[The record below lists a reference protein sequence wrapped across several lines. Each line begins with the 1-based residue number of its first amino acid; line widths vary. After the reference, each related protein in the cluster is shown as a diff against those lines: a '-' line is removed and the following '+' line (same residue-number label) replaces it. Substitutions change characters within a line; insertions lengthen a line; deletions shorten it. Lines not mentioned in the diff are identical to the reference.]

1 MSDLGF
7 YALRLALGVA
17 VLGVVAGA
25 IAGARRNHAW
35 GEIARR
41 ALLTQF
47 ALLTVALLSLFAAF
61 ATLDFSLAYVSSN
74 AARSMPLA
82 YRLAALWGGQAGSL
96 LLWCWMLSAYGAAA
110 VTVNRRNTA
119 LLPWASALLSGNTLF
134 FLVLLNFVA
143 NTNPFAALPPGAVM
157 SDGAGLNPLLQHPV
171 MLIHPLVLYTG
182 MTGFAVPFAFAFAA
196 LASGELGTAWLRI
209 TRRWTLF
216 AWCFLSVGILL
227 GGRWAYEVL
236 GWGGYWAWDPV
247 ENASLM
253 PWIAGTAYLHSV
265 MVQEKRNMLRI
276 WNLALIGLTYSLCL
290 FGTML
295 TRSGL
300 VRSVH
305 AFAQTEIFGQLF
317 LAYLVLV
324 VALFFSLLAFRAK
337 SLRAPR
343 QLESVLSREAGFLVN
358 NWLFMALLGVVLTGT
373 LFPKISE
380 WLEGVE
386 RSVGPAFFNLLGAPI
401 GLALLL
407 LTGVGPLIAWRRA
420 TGARLGRQLAW
431 PLAAFALSFAVL
443 AVALHGHGAWLALL
457 TWSLGAL
464 VVTAISQEYARALA
478 ARMKRGEGVALAL
491 ANLFRKN
498 QRRYGGYVV
507 HIGVVFLFIG
517 FAGAAFDEERL
528 ENLRVGES
536 LTHGAYRLEY
546 RTARALE
553 AQHYG
558 GAEARLALFKTR
570 GADERA
576 LATLRPE
583 RRMYWLEEQPVSI
596 PAIYSTWLEDVYVV
610 LTAVE
615 ADGSATFK
623 LYKNPLV
630 NWIWLGGL
638 TFVLGTLLVMWPN
651 KASEVAVRE
660 RTAG

>member
-17 VLGVVAGA
+17 TLGLVAGVA
-25 IAGARRNHAW
+25 AGVTQRSDWA
-35 GEIARR
+35 EVARR
-41 ALLTQF
+41 ATLIQF
-47 ALLTVALLSLFAAF
+47 ALLCLALLSLFVAF
-61 ATLDFSLAYVSSN
+61 YRLDFELAYVATN
-74 AARSMPLA
+74 AARSMPLP

-96 LLWCWMLSAYGAAA
+96 LLWCWMLAAYSAAA
-110 VTVNRRNTA
+110 VTVNRRNTR
-119 LLPWASALLSGNTLF
+119 LLPWVSAMLCGNVLF
-134 FLVLLNFVA
+134 FLLLLNFVA
-143 NTNPFAALPPGAVM
+143 NSNPFETLPPQAVM
-157 SDGAGLNPLLQHPV
+157 SDGSGLNPLLQHPV
-171 MLIHPLVLYTG
+171 MLIHPLMLYTG
-182 MTGFAVPFAFAFAA
+182 LTGFAVPFAFAFAA
-196 LASGELGTAWLRI
+196 MASNELGSDWLRI

-216 AWCFLSVGILL
+216 AWCFLSIGILL

-253 PWIAGTAYLHSV
+253 PWIAATAYLHSV
-265 MVQEKRNMLRI
+265 MVQEKRDMLKI
-276 WNLALIGLTYSLCL
+276 WNLLLIGLTYTLCL

-317 LAYLVLV
+317 LGYLLLV
-324 VALFFSLLAFRAK
+324 AALFFGLLVWR
-337 SLRAPR
+337 SPRLRAQN

-373 LFPKISE
+373 MFPKLSE

-407 LTGVGPLIAWRRA
+407 LTGVAPLFAWRRA
-420 TGARLGRQLAW
+420 TKARLLGQLLW
-431 PLAAFALSFAVL
+431 PTISFVVAAATLSFVL
-443 AVALHGHGAWLALL
+443 RERFAWLAIL
-457 TWSLGAL
+457 TWSLG
-464 VVTAISQEYARALA
+464 VFVTTTIIQEYARALR
-478 ARMKRGEGVALAL
+478 ARMRHGEGPARAI

-498 QRRYGGYVV
+498 QRRYGGYIV
-507 HIGVVFLFIG
+507 HLGMVFLFVG
-517 FAGAAFDEERL
+517 FAGAAFNQELL

-536 LTHGAYRLEY
+536 LSHGDYRLEY
-546 RTARALE
+546 RSARAIE

-558 GAEARLALFKTR
+558 GAEARLALFEA
-570 GADERA
+570 GEPRA
-576 LATLRPE
+576 IMRPE
-583 RRMYWLEEQPVSI
+583 RRVYWLEEQPVSI
-596 PAIYSTWLEDVYVV
+596 PSIFSTLMEDLYLV

-623 LYKNPLV
+623 LYRNPLV
-630 NWIWLGGL
+630 NWIWIGGL
-638 TFVLGTLLVMWPN
+638 TFVLGTLLVMWPFRAGRAGGG
-651 KASEVAVRE
+651 ASAPPS
-660 RTAG
+660 AF